1 VITEDLLKCTLLKLA
16 LFAAYAAVW
25 GSALANPQF
34 GKIISGS
41 VSITQQ
47 PDLTTVNQTSKQAI
61 INWQSFNIA
70 SPQTTHFQQPAGG
83 VTLNQINPMQGVSQI
98 YGRLTATG
106 QIILINPAG
115 IYFGPNAYVNVG
127 GLIASTAGIS
137 NANFKQGN
145 YQFTSIPGFN
155 GAIINAGTIIA
166 INHGLL
172 ALIGGAVRNDGMIEA
187 NLGHVVLAAGDSFAI
202 TLAGN
207 DLIAFNIN
215 SPVTKRAQDKDGNT
229 MADGVSNTGKILA
242 RGGHVLITA
251 DAAAGL
257 LDHAINIQ
265 GIVFATSV
273 HRTQGDIILSAS
285 PASGVV
291 RVAAYLNASGQKS
304 GMSGGNVTITGNDI
318 LLEAPTMINVSG
330 DNGAGTVFI
339 GGNYQG
345 KGPLMNADGVVM
357 QPGATIQANA
367 GTHGNGGTVI
377 IWSNQFTNV
386 NGNINARGGSISG
399 NGGLVETSSH
409 EVLSVGDFNVDTS
422 AAHGQPGTWLL
433 DPSDLTISVAANA
446 NVTAANPFAPSSQT
460 SNSTLNIST
469 LLAALAAG
477 NVTIQ
482 TSAGAG
488 PGNGDIFVT
497 TPITW
502 SSGNSLLLSAYR
514 NISAT
519 ASITDTGGGNVILR
533 ADNTGTGAGTV
544 SFSTGN
550 NVTVSGSGV
559 VTIYYNPVV
568 FGTQDT
574 IYTGGSTPTQY
585 MLVNNATNLQNINS
599 FLIGNFALGTDIVLS
614 GNFTPIGTTTTPYT
628 GQFDGLNNI
637 ISHLNI
643 NNTTPNISLGLF
655 GAISATAIIQNVTL
669 NNATISEATDNSG
682 TSIYIGSLVGL
693 NNGGTII
700 NSSVMNPIIT
710 ASGTNY
716 GISGSRGYYDIGGL
730 IGASFGGTISQSAS
744 TDGSITNYVNTNA
757 NAANLTAFNEVG
769 GFLGGEHSSATL
781 SNDDSTTAVTSL
793 GNVTVTG
800 AGATGELLVGGFL
813 GRLDQTS
820 TAAEIYSTGSVQVTT
835 TLSVPSTS
843 GGGYVLVGGLIGV
856 TSIANSPSV
865 SPPPVVTNAYST
877 SAVTVNG
884 TFVNSTPD
892 DAEILVG
899 GLMGQSNGVLTN
911 SYSTG
916 AVTATLTSDVTS
928 SNEVFYIGGLSGN
941 NYTII
946 DNSYSSSPV
955 TVTGNNY
962 GNDVEVSGFVGAN
975 ITLFDKEITGSSS
988 SGLVN
993 VAVNNY
999 AGGQLYIGGFAGSNV
1014 YYGDPPPSRLP
1025 FDNDYSI
1032 SILNVSGQNNAS
1044 TTVIGGF
1051 VGGNGKDPADAGGN
1065 IINSYSTGYI
1075 NNNVTTVNGGVTTAG
1090 GFLGQNIAS
1099 SDPNA
1104 EPITLA
1110 SNFYDTGTTG
1120 FNQNQGVGNEPGAV
1134 TGVTPGCFNGGA
1146 CPNGGTADLSSQ
1158 ATYSAAGW
1166 NFLTTWGIINSASY
1180 PYLLGANPLPPQI
1193 ISGSTPAPGGTGI
1206 NLVTNGNIIA
1216 TTLTGPNGFFYF
1228 YEPNDTIASNALGLV
1243 YLTGSN
1249 IKGNAIFAPAPDGNS
1264 SGVSL
1269 AANTIQV
1276 GSNSTLTIA
1285 NNNLSALINGLS
1297 DANLLYSA
1305 TGSTI
1310 TIGTLTNP
1318 TVNLFTTSTTTYLL
1332 SGVMNNIAG
1341 GAGTITFNGPVS
1353 VTAATSINSQAITFA
1368 NTVAGS
1374 ANLTLASNHTT
1385 TFANAVT
1392 LGSLEVTA
1400 STIDINTG
1408 SISTAGAQ
1416 TYNSPVVLGVNTNLA
1431 GSNITFN
1438 NGISG
1443 GTNLT
1448 VSGQAGNNNIVFIG
1462 NINLNVVNVSGSN
1475 NGNNTL
1481 NVNVNSPE
1489 TWNIL
1494 ATNSGNLLG
1503 IPGLGSSF
1511 AFSNFPNLTGG
1522 DDGNTFNF
1530 TNGINITGT
1539 LDGVNLAKTNT
1550 LNLSAYTS
1558 YFIATMSNNLFNGI
1572 VTHQNIS
1579 AIAAYNNIT
1588 NIIGNNISLLKLP
1601 DQPNKLTLTSYN
1613 SGYVSDPFYF
1623 NQFDMFT
1630 SQSRQD
1636 TVNFVAPGI
1645 YVLSTGQTTV
1655 NGQAIQ
1661 LNGFSYQLFTGN
1673 ITIAGFTPI
1682 PPSPYVIPANAIA
1695 AVIIGGT
1702 PGTAN
1707 QLGINAALAENSMAN
1722 YINILDVKDLCQVN
1736 SGFIKVNNIDIPVSG
1751 TSCSPSKMINYLK

>member
-1 VITEDLLKCTLLKLA
+1 MKCTLSRLVS
-16 LFAAYAAVW
+16 FAAYAAVW
-25 GSALANPQF
+25 GSALANPQL
-34 GKIISGS
+34 GKIVSGS

-47 PDLTTVNQTSKQAI
+47 PDLTTIHQTSAKAI

-83 VTLNQINPMQGVSQI
+83 VTLNQINPTQGVSQI

-127 GLIASTAGIS
+127 SLIASTAGLS
-137 NANFKQGN
+137 NANFNQGK
-145 YQFTSIPGFN
+145 YQFTHIPGFN
-155 GAIINAGTIIA
+155 GAIINAGTMIA

-172 ALIGGAVRNDGMIEA
+172 ALIGDAVRNDGMIEA

-207 DLIAFNIN
+207 ELISFNIN
-215 SPVTKRAQDKDGNT
+215 SAVTKRAQDKDGNT
-229 MADGVSNTGKILA
+229 IADGVSNTGKIIA
-242 RGGHVLITA
+242 NGGHVLITA

-265 GIVFATSV
+265 GIVLATSV
-273 HRTQGDIILSAS
+273 HRRQGDIILSAS

-291 RVAAYLNASGQKS
+291 RVAAYLNASGNHH
-304 GMSGGNVTITGNDI
+304 GMSGGNITITGNDI

-330 DNGAGTVFI
+330 DSGAGTVLI

-345 KGPLMNADGVVM
+345 KGPLMNADAVVM
-357 QPGATIQANA
+357 QPGATILANA
-367 GTHGNGGTVI
+367 GTRGNGGTVI

-386 NGNINARGGSISG
+386 NGSINARGGSISG

-409 EVLSVGDFNVDTS
+409 EVLSVGDVNVDTS
-422 AAHGQPGTWLL
+422 APHGQSGTWLL
-433 DPSDLTISVAANA
+433 DPSDLTISAAANA
-446 NVTAANPFAPSSQT
+446 NVTAANPFAPSSQA

-469 LLAALAAG
+469 LLAALSAG

-488 PGNGDIFVT
+488 PGNGDIFVA

-514 NISAT
+514 NITAT
-519 ASITDTGGGNVILR
+519 ASITNTGGGNVILR
-533 ADNTGTGAGTV
+533 SDNTGTGAGTV
-544 SFSTGN
+544 SFSAGN
-550 NVTVSGSGV
+550 NVTVSGSGT

-585 MLVNNATNLQNINS
+585 MLVNNAANLQNINS
-599 FLIGNFALGTDIVLS
+599 FLSGNFALGTNIGLS
-614 GNFTPIGTTTTPYT
+614 GNFTPIGTTAIPYT

-637 ISHLNI
+637 ISNLSI
-643 NNTTPNISLGLF
+643 TNTTPNTSLGLF
-655 GAISATAIIQNVTL
+655 GAISSTAVIQNVNL
-669 NNATISEATDNSG
+669 NNVTISQTADNSG

-700 NSSVMNPIIT
+700 NSSVTNPVIT

-716 GISGSRGYYDIGGL
+716 GIAGNRGYYDIGGL
-730 IGASFGGTISQSAS
+730 VGASFGGVINQSAS
-744 TDGSITNYVNTNA
+744 TGGSITNYVNTNA

-769 GFLGGEHSSATL
+769 GFLGGEHSSAAL
-781 SNDDSTTAVTSL
+781 NNDDSTTAVTSL

-800 AGATGELLVGGFL
+800 AGAIGELLIGGFL

-820 TAAEIYSTGSVQVTT
+820 TAAEVYSTGSVQVTS
-835 TLSVPSTS
+835 TLSVPSAS
-843 GGGYVLVGGLIGV
+843 GAAYLLVGGLIGV
-856 TSIANSPSV
+856 TSIADSPLV

-884 TFVNSTPD
+884 TFVNSSPD

-899 GLMGQSNGVLTN
+899 GLMGQSNGILTN
-911 SYSTG
+911 AYSTG
-916 AVTATLTSDVTS
+916 AVTATLASDLTS
-928 SNEVFYIGGLSGN
+928 SNEVFYVGGLSGN
-941 NYTII
+941 NYTTI

-999 AGGQLYIGGFAGSNV
+999 AGGQLYIGGFAGSNI

-1065 IINSYSTGYI
+1065 ILNSYSTGYI
-1075 NNNVTTVNGGVTTAG
+1075 NNNVTTVNGGVTSAG

-1110 SNFYDTGTTG
+1110 NNFYDTGTTG

-1134 TGVTPGCFNGGA
+1134 SGVTPGCFNGGA

-1193 ISGSTPAPGGTGI
+1193 ISGSTPASGGTSI

-1243 YLTGSN
+1243 YLTGAG

-1285 NNNLSALINGLS
+1285 NNNLAALINGLS

-1305 TGSTI
+1305 SGSTI

-1318 TVNLFTTSTTTYLL
+1318 TVNLFTTPTTTYQL
-1332 SGVMNNIAG
+1332 SGAMNNIAG
-1341 GAGTITFNGPVS
+1341 GAGTIIFNGPVTVS
-1353 VTAATSINSQAITFA
+1353 AAASINSHAITFE
-1368 NTVAGS
+1368 NTVTGAS
-1374 ANLTLASNHTT
+1374 SLTLASNSTT

-1392 LGSLEVTA
+1392 LGSLDVTA
-1400 STIDINTG
+1400 STIDINTS
-1408 SISTAGAQ
+1408 SISTSGAQ
-1416 TYNSPVVLGVNTNLA
+1416 TYNSPVLLGMDTNLT
-1431 GSNITFN
+1431 GSNITFD

-1443 GTNLT
+1443 GNNLT
-1448 VSGQAGNNNIVFIG
+1448 ITGQAGNNNMVFVG
-1462 NINLNVVNVSGSN
+1462 GVNLNNVNVAGSN
-1475 NGNNTL
+1475 NGNNIL
-1481 NVNVNSPE
+1481 NVNTDSPE
-1489 TWNIL
+1489 IWNL
-1494 ATNSGNLLG
+1494 SATNSGNLLG
-1503 IPGLGSSF
+1503 LPGLIGSF
-1511 AFSNFPNLTGG
+1511 TFSNFPNLTGG
-1522 DDGNTFNF
+1522 DDGNTFNVA
-1530 TNGINITGT
+1530 NGINITGT

-1558 YFIATMSNNLFNGI
+1558 YFIATMSNNLYNGI
-1572 VTHQNIS
+1572 VTNQNLS
-1579 AIAAYNNIT
+1579 AIASYNNIT
-1588 NIIGNNISLLKLP
+1588 NIIGNNISLLKMP
-1601 DQPNKLTLTSYN
+1601 AQPNTLTLTSYN

-1623 NQFDMFT
+1623 NQFDMLA

-1645 YVLSTGQTTV
+1645 YVLATGQTTV

-1661 LNGFSYQLFTGN
+1661 LNGFNYQLFTGN
-1673 ITIAGFTPI
+1673 ITIAGFSPT
-1682 PPSPYVIPANAIA
+1682 PPSPFVIPANTIA
-1695 AVIIGGT
+1695 AVIMGGT

-1707 QLGINAALAENSMAN
+1707 QLSINAELAGNSLAS
-1722 YINILDVKDLCQVN
+1722 YINILDVKNVCPVSN
-1736 SGFIKVNNIDIPVSG
+1736 GFINVNNTDIPVSG
-1751 TSCSPSKMINYLK
+1751 STCSPTSMIQRTQTQ